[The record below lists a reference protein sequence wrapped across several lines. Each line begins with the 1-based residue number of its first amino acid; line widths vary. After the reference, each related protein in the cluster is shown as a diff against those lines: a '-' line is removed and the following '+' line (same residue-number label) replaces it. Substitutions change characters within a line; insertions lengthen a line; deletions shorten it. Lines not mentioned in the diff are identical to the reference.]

1 MRTVSAWG
9 VVLTTTGARARRGSA
24 KTAHRG
30 NLTFTAEI
38 AMTDPLDFALIVSDS
53 EPIRASVEWQRGV
66 QRILVF
72 GAQQFLALRAV
83 CDHGELGMIAM
94 VNSAGWDLL
103 AEVAET
109 SLSELRS
116 LYLGPR
122 NWALL
127 EADPVPSKGAFTITE
142 P

>member
-1 MRTVSAWG
+1 MRTVSVWG
-9 VVLTTTGARARRGSA
+9 VVLTTTAARARRGSA
-24 KTAHRG
+24 RTAHRG
-30 NLTFTAEI
+30 NLTFVAEI

-72 GAQQFLALRAV
+72 GAQRFLALRAV
-83 CDHGELGMIAM
+83 CNHGELGMIAM
-94 VNSAGWDLL
+94 VDAAGWDLL
-103 AEVAET
+103 AEIAET

-116 LYLGPR
+116 LYLGPK

-127 EADPVPSKGAFTITE
+127 EADPVPAQRSLTITQ